1 MSFLFE
7 KIDEKKNE
15 KQNKKIN
22 RTFAEAGYRTRRH
35 PFLTNGSSAASVTAL
50 ATDGVNSTR
59 GENPAAESARAVPV
73 PTAATRMPFLG
84 EPAAFQ
90 PPTKTEADSGEVTMI
105 HS

>member
-1 MSFLFE
+1 M
-7 KIDEKKNE
+7 
-15 KQNKKIN
+15 
-22 RTFAEAGYRTRRH
+22 
-35 PFLTNGSSAASVTAL
+35 

-73 PTAATRMPFLG
+73 PTAATRIFFG

-105 HS
+105 QS